1 MGNKEEKEVDDKFD
15 VLAEITEMDVDEE
28 EKTRLAEKAERKRLR
43 KEITKEEKEE
53 QRKINRENREK
64 KKLKK
69 ELNKKRKKG
78 ELKEEESEEEEDEEP
93 KLDAEGNVIEKPK
106 KKLAK
111 DEKKKKE
118 MEYGIWVGNLSYA
131 TTLATIKDFFKDC
144 GEITRIKCPKEA
156 AKGVAMSEKKLE
168 GRSLLI
174 KDSENF
180 ERADGSK
187 APTEAEKKEIKK
199 QKNPP
204 CPTLF
209 LGNLSF
215 DTTEAS
221 IRENFGWAGDIRK
234 VRVATFEDSGKC
246 KGFAYVDYFEVDAA
260 TKAIRAPDK
269 HMLDGRKCRVE
280 FGSAEAHMRSKPWL
294 MREQQKASQPKTNT
308 ESKPTEGGEST
319 ELPYRKRQRDDGTE
333 GVAGGDDGYVKRQR
347 GDADFRERRPKK
359 PVSHERV
366 KPGQALYAAQRQKPS
381 VQEFKGAK
389 TVFE

>member
-1 MGNKEEKEVDDKFD
+1 
-15 VLAEITEMDVDEE
+15 
-28 EKTRLAEKAERKRLR
+28 
-43 KEITKEEKEE
+43 
-53 QRKINRENREK
+53 
-64 KKLKK
+64 
-69 ELNKKRKKG
+69 
-78 ELKEEESEEEEDEEP
+78 
-93 KLDAEGNVIEKPK
+93 
-106 KKLAK
+106 
-111 DEKKKKE
+111 

-131 TTLATIKDFFKDC
+131 TTLATIKDFFKEC
-144 GEITRIKCPKEA
+144 GEITRIKCPKGNGAKNYNKGFAYIFFSTPEEA

-246 KGFAYVDYFEVDAA
+246 KGFAYVDYFEVESA

-294 MREQQKASQPKTNT
+294 MREHKKANQPKSNT
-308 ESKPTEGGEST
+308 TDNTAPAATEEQAPSQ
-319 ELPYRKRQRDDGTE
+319 KRQRDETGGEE
-333 GVAGGDDGYVKRQR
+333 GGYVKRQR

>member
-1 MGNKEEKEVDDKFD
+1 
-15 VLAEITEMDVDEE
+15 
-28 EKTRLAEKAERKRLR
+28 
-43 KEITKEEKEE
+43 
-53 QRKINRENREK
+53 
-64 KKLKK
+64 
-69 ELNKKRKKG
+69 
-78 ELKEEESEEEEDEEP
+78 
-93 KLDAEGNVIEKPK
+93 
-106 KKLAK
+106 
-111 DEKKKKE
+111 
-118 MEYGIWVGNLSYA
+118 
-131 TTLATIKDFFKDC
+131 
-144 GEITRIKCPKEA
+144 
-156 AKGVAMSEKKLE
+156 MSEKKLE

-221 IRENFGWAGDIRK
+221 IREHFAWAGDIRK

-246 KGFAYVDYFEVDAA
+246 KGFAYVDYHEVEAA

-269 HMLDGRKCRVE
+269 HMLDGRKVRVE

-294 MREQQKASQPKTNT
+294 MREKQKASQPQSSNNAT
-308 ESKPTEGGEST
+308 ESAIDGPKPEDVSSKRHRDQDHPEEGGF
-319 ELPYRKRQRDDGTE
+319 
-333 GVAGGDDGYVKRQR
+333 VKRQR
-347 GDADFRERRPKK
+347 GDGEFRERKPKK

-381 VQEFKGAK
+381 VQEFKGSK